1 MDRHF
6 TVSIYIVHKDK
17 VLLHLHK
24 KAKKILPLGGHIELN
39 ELPEEACIREAQE
52 ESGLKINLYNPLNK
66 QLKSSCELVGEKLL
80 ISPLYTIFGKINP
93 EHYHIDFVYY
103 ATANSFDTIP
113 GYGESKLL
121 KWYNK
126 EDLKNAYDIQHNIL
140 TMGNEA
146 LELLGEREIF

>member
-6 TVSIYIVHKDK
+6 TVSVYIVHKDK

-24 KAKKILPLGGHIELN
+24 RAKKILPIGGHIELN
-39 ELPEEACIREAQE
+39 ELPEEACTREAKE

-66 QLKSSCELVGEKLL
+66 QLNNSCELAGEKLL
-80 ISPLYTIFGKINP
+80 VNPMYTIFGEINP

-103 ATANSFDTIP
+103 ATAKSFDTKP
-113 GYGESKLL
+113 EDGESNLL

-126 EDLKNAYDIQHNIL
+126 EDLKNACDIQQNVL
-140 TMGNEA
+140 TMANEA
-146 LELLGEREIF
+146 LELLGEG

>member
-6 TVSIYIVHKDK
+6 TVSVFIVYKDK

-24 KAKKILPLGGHIELN
+24 RAKKILPLGGHIELN

-52 ESGLKINLYNPLNK
+52 EAGLKINLYNPINN
-66 QLKSSCELVGEKLL
+66 QLKNACELVGEKLL
-80 ISPLYTIFGKINP
+80 KNPMHTILGEINA
-93 EHYHIDFVYY
+93 EHCHIDFVYY
-103 ATANSFDTIP
+103 ATAESFDTMP
-113 GYGESKLL
+113 GDGESNLI

-140 TMGNEA
+140 TMANEA
-146 LELLGEREIF
+146 LELLGER

>member
-39 ELPEEACIREAQE
+39 ELPEEACIREVQE

-66 QLKSSCELVGEKLL
+66 QLKNSCELAGEKLL
-80 ISPLYTIFGKINP
+80 ITPLYTIFGEINP

-103 ATANSFDTIP
+103 ATANSFETIP
-113 GYGESKLL
+113 GEGESKLL

-126 EDLKNAYDIQHNIL
+126 EDLKNAYDIQHNIS
-140 TMGNEA
+140 TMANEA
-146 LELLGEREIF
+146 LELLGER

>member
-6 TVSIYIVHKDK
+6 TVSIYIVRKDK

-52 ESGLKINLYNPLNK
+52 ESGLKITLYNSSNN
-66 QLKSSCELVGEKLL
+66 QLGNSCELAGEKLL
-80 ISPLYTIFGKINP
+80 VNPMYTILGEVNP

-103 ATANSFDTIP
+103 ANANSFDIVP
-113 GYGESKLL
+113 GDGESNLI
-121 KWYNK
+121 KWYTK
-126 EDLKNAYDIQHNIL
+126 EDLKNAEDIQHNIL
-140 TMGNEA
+140 TMANEA
-146 LELLGEREIF
+146 LELLGER